1 MMKRKMKK
9 QKKWSIIGVAILA
22 AIAIL
27 TGIYVKFAAP
37 THIAMVNYPEY
48 MLAPQLDQ
56 ELNPMIRVTAQA

>member
-1 MMKRKMKK
+1 MKRRMKK
-9 QKKWSIIGVAILA
+9 QKKWTIIGAAVLA
-22 AIAIL
+22 AIVLL

-37 THIAMVNYPEY
+37 TYIGMVNYPEY